1 MKTTDFAK
9 VLTSFLTVELPSV
22 RNVSPNT
29 VLSYRDTFKQLLRFM
44 DEQKGVR
51 PEHLQISA
59 LTKDVIVSFLVQLDL
74 NKLTI

>member
-29 VLSYRDTFKQLLRFM
+29 VLSYRDTFKY
-44 DEQKGVR
+44 
-51 PEHLQISA
+51 PESTACCYTCPVPVYPDTGAGSDFSVPAGIIDS
-59 LTKDVIVSFLVQLDL
+59 I
-74 NKLTI
+74 